1 MTAAERIATLGGLG
15 RVPYAPGTVASLL
28 TVVIAWGLS
37 VVHGQLLVLVAGI
50 TASAVGF
57 WGSELYAR
65 QKAAKDPGDCVI
77 DEVAGQFLA
86 CAFVPR
92 SLIAYLLVFLL
103 FRLFDIVKPWPI
115 GWADRHLGRDA
126 AIGIRELRVIDIRGK
141 RSKAPLVRHHFSGQ
155 PHRQQRAP
163 MEAAGECNDG
173 RSLGM
178 NARNFY

>member
-115 GWADRHLGRDA
+115 GAAERLPGGLGIMADDVIAGLLA
-126 AIGIRELRVIDIRGK
+126 GIIVSVLVQLR
-141 RSKAPLVRHHFSGQ
+141 LVS
-155 PHRQQRAP
+155 
-163 MEAAGECNDG
+163 
-173 RSLGM
+173 
-178 NARNFY
+178 